1 MNSIGNP
8 LNSFF
13 SWYIKKR
20 IEEIDKFIQFPILSQ
35 KTTLLELIN
44 LSKKTIF
51 GVKNN
56 FSSINSESAYKNQV
70 PLSRYL
76 EFAPFIKRQ
85 KQGEP
90 NVLWPGKVKWFAQSS
105 GTTCGT
111 IKHIPITNESL
122 KKCHYKGGK
131 DLLSLYYHNNPNTQL
146 FKGKHLIIGGSTQK
160 FSSDSQIKIGDL
172 SAIIME
178 NLPWWCEWRR
188 SPKKVNELI
197 EKKWEQ
203 KIHYIIENSSKDD
216 VRILAGTPS
225 WVLVIINQLLK
236 ENEISSI
243 HDIWPNLELYLHGG
257 LNIEPYKD
265 RFLKLFK
272 KNINFYQNYNATEGF
287 FGLQHKNDDD
297 DMLLMLD
304 YGIYYEFIPKKNWQ
318 EDQPKTL
325 CLEEIELLKPYEV
338 VISTNGGLWRYRLED
353 TVEFTSKNPFK
364 IKVVGRTQ
372 QFINIAGEE
381 VMIQHIEKA
390 LEKASKRCN
399 CSISDFIVSPVFE
412 EKEKSIGHHLW
423 IIEFIKI
430 PKNIINFNDIL
441 DGELQKINIDY
452 KAKRKNNSPLK
463 QLSVKP
469 VKKKTFYK
477 WLKSHDKLSGQSK
490 IPRINNDF
498 KIIHELLQV
507 DHNY

>member
-35 KTTLLELIN
+35 KTTLFELIN

-272 KNINFYQNYNATEGF
+272 KNIKFFKNYNATERF
-287 FGLQHKNDDD
+287 FGLQHKNYDDYI
-297 DMLLMLD
+297 LLMVD
-304 YGIYYEFIPKKNWQ
+304 Y
-318 EDQPKTL
+318 
-325 CLEEIELLKPYEV
+325 
-338 VISTNGGLWRYRLED
+338 
-353 TVEFTSKNPFK
+353 
-364 IKVVGRTQ
+364 
-372 QFINIAGEE
+372 
-381 VMIQHIEKA
+381 
-390 LEKASKRCN
+390 
-399 CSISDFIVSPVFE
+399 
-412 EKEKSIGHHLW
+412 
-423 IIEFIKI
+423 
-430 PKNIINFNDIL
+430 
-441 DGELQKINIDY
+441 
-452 KAKRKNNSPLK
+452 
-463 QLSVKP
+463 
-469 VKKKTFYK
+469 
-477 WLKSHDKLSGQSK
+477 
-490 IPRINNDF
+490 
-498 KIIHELLQV
+498 
-507 DHNY
+507 